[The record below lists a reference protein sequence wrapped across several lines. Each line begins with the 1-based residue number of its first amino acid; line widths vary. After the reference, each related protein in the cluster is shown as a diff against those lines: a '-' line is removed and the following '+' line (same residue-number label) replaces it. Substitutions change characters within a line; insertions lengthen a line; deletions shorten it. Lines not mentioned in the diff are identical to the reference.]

1 MNRHYYAI
9 ILAGGQ
15 GLRMGHDIPKQFI
28 EIEGKPI
35 LRHTIER
42 FMESFDEI
50 EIIVVLPSGEK
61 EYWKEYCNRTGFLQR
76 YIMPSGGITRFHS
89 VQNAL
94 KYVPGGAIVAIHDGV
109 RPFVTSD
116 FLRSMFE
123 KMGACKALVPVIPPV
138 ESLREIGPDGISTA
152 VDRSRYRLVQT
163 PQIFHS
169 ELVKEAYSQPYNPL
183 FTDDASVVEYLGHR
197 VSLCEGLSSNIKITT
212 PEDLAVA
219 KAIFREE
226 KR

>member
-1 MNRHYYAI
+1 MNRRYYAV

-15 GLRMGHDIPKQFI
+15 GLRMGYDIPKQFI

-42 FMESFDEI
+42 FMESFDDI
-50 EIIVVLPSGEK
+50 DIIVVLPSGEK
-61 EYWKEYCNRTGFLQR
+61 EYWKEYCNRTGFLKR

-94 KYVPGGAIVAIHDGV
+94 KYVPNGAIVAIHDGV

-116 FLRSMFE
+116 FIRSMFE
-123 KMGACKALVPVIPPV
+123 KMEECNALVPVIPPV
-138 ESLREIGPDGISTA
+138 ESLREIGPDGTSTA

-163 PQIFHS
+163 PQIFYS

-183 FTDDASVVEYLGHR
+183 FTDDASVVEYLGHK
-197 VSLCEGLSSNIKITT
+197 VSICEGLSSNIKITT

-219 KAIFREE
+219 NAIFRGE